1 MNMKTIALGVGALL
15 LLSTSWKYK
24 DADVV
29 QDFLHS
35 NRAQAHPPIAFDND
49 RQGDLSEPSTSPQPA
64 GTRTGPTGVR
74 KCRQGEKIVYT
85 DGDCPAGSR
94 EVTVNGGAVTVVPAQ
109 SRRLAPVLSDMPQ
122 GRLPHARDVLMPE
135 DGKANLRDQ
144 AMERVI
150 NR

>member
-1 MNMKTIALGVGALL
+1 MNIKTIALGVGALL
-15 LLSTSWKYK
+15 LLSTAWKYK

-49 RQGDLSEPSTSPQPA
+49 TQGDPSEPTTSPQPA
-64 GTRTGPTGVR
+64 TRTGLAGVR
-74 KCRQGEKIVYT
+74 KCRQGAKIVYT
-85 DGDCPAGSR
+85 DGECPAGSR
-94 EVTVNGGAVTVVPAQ
+94 EFTVNGGAVTVVPGQ
-109 SRRLAPVLSDMPQ
+109 SGRIAPVLGDMPQ
-122 GRLPHARDVLMPE
+122 GRLPHARDVLMPD